1 VVHAECL
8 SESGPSALDERPQP
22 VLRTPGWAK
31 RKGQE
36 EPKQGKQEIDHRADS
51 LWIRVDGS
59 KHLPAGRVLAKD
71 RLEIEC
77 PVCGLY
83 RVERQ
88 FWVTAHFKKVRQPVL
103 YRRLAWWLAES
114 RERAQP
120 PEIPFE
126 GWEGVAELR
135 SGT

>member
-1 VVHAECL
+1 MM
-8 SESGPSALDERPQP
+8 ALDDERCCFCRSA
-22 VLRTPGWAK
+22 VTVREWTARRGW
-31 RKGQE
+31 
-36 EPKQGKQEIDHRADS
+36 
-51 LWIRVDGS
+51 
-59 KHLPAGRVLAKD
+59 LA
-71 RLEIEC
+71 IEC

-88 FWVTAHFKKVRQPVL
+88 FWLTAHFKKVRQPVL

-114 RERAQP
+114 RDRAQP

-135 SGT
+135 SGA

>member
-1 VVHAECL
+1 VSPL
-8 SESGPSALDERPQP
+8 P
-22 VLRTPGWAK
+22 RTGYRSP
-31 RKGQE
+31 
-36 EPKQGKQEIDHRADS
+36 
-51 LWIRVDGS
+51 DG
-59 KHLPAGRVLAKD
+59 AGRRTLLLLPECGDSPRVNRPPGLAGD
-71 RLEIEC
+71 RV

-114 RERAQP
+114 GDRAEP
-120 PEIPFE
+120 LEIAFE